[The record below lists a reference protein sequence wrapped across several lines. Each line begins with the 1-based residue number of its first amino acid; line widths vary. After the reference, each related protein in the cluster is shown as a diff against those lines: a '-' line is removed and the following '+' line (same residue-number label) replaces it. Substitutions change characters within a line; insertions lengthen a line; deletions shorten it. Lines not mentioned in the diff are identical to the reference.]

1 MKRTFLFFIV
11 TIITTFSIYSQS
23 NTRIDSLIDLGN
35 DYISFNDNDEAM
47 NVFNKALKLDANYAP
62 ALDAKINLLIQTNNY
77 KDAGKLAE
85 KAIEN
90 NPKFATFYLHIGK
103 CYIHKEKYE
112 ESIEYFNHGIEL
124 LDSDNKLLLNK
135 FYVNKGAAYQKMLE
149 SDLAL
154 ENYTK
159 AIELNPNNPNVF
171 IYRGYLY
178 YKNSEFDKAI
188 SDFGIVINL
197 DSKNPY
203 AYYNRGMSY
212 MKLEQKDK
220 ACRDFHKACE
230 MGNTNAC
237 KMVITKCLK
246 LN

>member
-1 MKRTFLFFIV
+1 MKRTFLFFAL
-11 TIITTFSIYSQS
+11 IITTFSIYSQS
-23 NTRIDSLIDLGN
+23 NTKIDSLIDLGN
-35 DYISFNDNDEAM
+35 DYISFNDIDEAM
-47 NVFNKALKLDANYAP
+47 IFFNKALKLDVNYAP

-77 KDAGKLAE
+77 KDAGKLVE

-90 NPKFATFYLHIGK
+90 NPKHAQFYLHIGK
-103 CYIHKEKYE
+103 YNIHKERYE
-112 ESIEYFNHGIEL
+112 KSIEYFNQGIKL
-124 LDSDNKLLLNK
+124 LNNNNKLLLNK
-135 FYVNKGAAYQKMLE
+135 FYVNKGAAYQKMMEFE
-149 SDLAL
+149 SAL

-188 SDFGIVINL
+188 SDFNTVINI
-197 DSKNPY
+197 DPKNPF

-212 MKLEQKDK
+212 TKLEQKDK
-220 ACRDFHKACE
+220 ACKDFHKACE